1 MKQFLSLILILIFSI
16 SYADDIKI
24 VTKEI
29 KDSSIELRY
38 HTSGKYPQL
47 DGMKDEDVQKKINK
61 EIYETMKR
69 GIDDFKIDMAEW
81 DLSSIP
87 DYFNSE
93 LEYSYTSYTLTDD
106 LFSFAFGVYSFYA
119 GSAHPN
125 HWTISMNF
133 DLKNGMKIAF
143 KDLFN
148 PKVKYLEKIST
159 YCIKDLKL
167 QGEIGGYVF
176 DEEMLNEGAGPKDSN
191 FMNFNILQKG
201 LQISFDP
208 YQVGPYVM
216 GEHCVII
223 PYKALYEIINQEGV
237 LSKFDY

>member
-1 MKQFLSLILILIFSI
+1 MKNILTFILLLIFSI
-16 SYADDIKI
+16 SYADEIKI
-24 VTKEI
+24 ITKEI
-29 KDSSIELRY
+29 KDSSVELRY
-38 HTSGKYPQL
+38 HTSASYPQL
-47 DGMKDEDVQKKINK
+47 DGMKDNKIQKLINS
-61 EIYETMKR
+61 EIYETLKK
-69 GIDDFKIDMAEW
+69 GINDFKKDMTEW
-81 DLSSIP
+81 DLSNIP
-87 DYFNSE
+87 KDFSSE
-93 LEYSYTSYTLTDD
+93 MEYTYTSYTLNDE
-106 LFSFAFGVYSFYA
+106 LFSFAFVVYSYYA

-133 DLKNGMKIAF
+133 DIKNGMKLAF

-167 QGEIGGYVF
+167 QGEIGGYEFV
-176 DEEMLNEGAGPKDSN
+176 EEMLYEGAGPKDSN